1 MIFTLVRL
9 VLSSLL
15 RNGLRTSLT
24 VLGIAVGI
32 AAVIATASIGAAGT
46 ARVQRQIDA
55 VGEDFLWIRPGS
67 RRVAGARTGFG
78 GAQTLVPEDAA
89 AIEASVQGVSM
100 CSPQVGG
107 REQLIVGKRN
117 WNTQYRGVYPSFF
130 EIRRRT
136 LAAGTW
142 FTDYELA
149 GAARVLVLGMA
160 VSERLFGDENPV
172 GRAVRMGRFPFQII
186 GVLETRGSSRGGVDR
201 DDVVFVPLT
210 TAKKTLDRRD
220 AVSDIMCAVVSPE
233 ALPRAE
239 AGVVAL
245 LRARHRL
252 AEGAPDDF
260 QIQRPVETL
269 QLRAQSARA
278 MTAMLTAIGAVSL
291 VVGGVGIMNIM
302 LVSVTER
309 KREIG
314 IRLAI
319 GARARDVRWQ
329 FLLEAAAIGLVGG
342 VAGVGIGWASASIL
356 SYQFGWPT
364 VILAEVVV
372 TAVATAVAAGLV
384 FGYYPAHRASNL
396 DPMEAIRT
404 ED

>member
-1 MIFTLVRL
+1 MVLTLVRL

-15 RNGLRTSLT
+15 RNGLRTSLAI
-24 VLGIAVGI
+24 LGVAIGI
-32 AAVIATASIGAAGT
+32 AAVISTAAIGAAGA
-46 ARVQRQIDA
+46 ARVQQQIDA
-55 VGEDFLWIRPGS
+55 LGEDFLWIRAGS
-67 RRVAGARTGFG
+67 RNVAGARTGFG
-78 GAQTLVPEDAA
+78 AAPTLVPEDAV
-89 AIEASVQGVSM
+89 AIETSVHGVRI

-107 REQLIVGKRN
+107 REQLIVSGRN

-130 EIRRRT
+130 EIRKRT

-142 FTDYELA
+142 FADYDLA

-172 GRAVRMGRFPFQII
+172 GRIVRMGRFPFHII

-201 DDVVFVPLT
+201 DDVVFLPLT
-210 TAKKTLDRRD
+210 TARKTLDRRD
-220 AVSDIMCAVVSPE
+220 AVSDIMCAVSSAE
-233 ALPRAE
+233 AMARAE

-252 AEGAPDDF
+252 ATGAPDDF
-260 QIQRPVETL
+260 QIQRPIERL
-269 QLRAQSARA
+269 QLRAQSAKV
-278 MTAMLTAIGAVSL
+278 MTATLTAIGAVSL

-319 GARARDVRWQ
+319 GARARDVRTQ
-329 FLLEAAAIGLVGG
+329 FLLEAAAIGLAGG
-342 VAGVGIGWASASIL
+342 IVGVGVGWASAEIL
-356 SYQFGWPT
+356 SSSFGWPT
-364 VILAEVVV
+364 VILTEVV
-372 TAVATAVAAGLV
+372 AVAVAIAVGAGLV

-396 DPMEAIRT
+396 DPMEAIRA

>member
-1 MIFTLVRL
+1 MTFTLVRV
-9 VLSSLL
+9 VLSSLV

-24 VLGIAVGI
+24 ILGIAIGI
-32 AAVIATASIGAAGT
+32 AAVICTAAIGAAGT
-46 ARVQRQIDA
+46 VRVQQQIDA
-55 VGEDFLWIRPGS
+55 LGEDFLWIRAGS
-67 RRVAGARTGFG
+67 QRVAGARTGFG
-78 GAQTLVPEDAA
+78 GAQTLVPDDAG
-89 AIEASVQGVSM
+89 AIETSIEGVTA

-107 REQLIVGKRN
+107 REQLVVAGRN

-130 EIRRRT
+130 EIRKRT

-142 FTDYELA
+142 FTNYELT

-160 VSERLFGDENPV
+160 ASERLFGAENPV
-172 GRAVRMGRFPFQII
+172 GRIVRMGRFPYQII
-186 GVLETRGSSRGGVDR
+186 GVLDSRGSSRGGVDR
-201 DDVVFVPLT
+201 DDVVFLPLT
-210 TAKKTLDRRD
+210 TAKKTIDRRD
-220 AVSDIMCAVVSPE
+220 AVTDIMCAVSSPE
-233 ALPRAE
+233 AMARVE

-252 AEGAPDDF
+252 GEGAPDDF

-269 QLRAQSARA
+269 QLRARSAQA

-329 FLLEAAAIGLVGG
+329 FLLEAAAIGLIGG
-342 VAGVGIGWASASIL
+342 IVGVGVGWAAANIL
-356 SYQFGWPT
+356 SSNFGWPT
-364 VILAEVVV
+364 VILADVVA
-372 TAVATAVAAGLV
+372 TAVATAVGAGLV

-404 ED
+404 EE

>member
-1 MIFTLVRL
+1 MILTLVRFVLASL
-9 VLSSLL
+9 V
-15 RNGLRTSLT
+15 RNSLRTLLT
-24 VLGIAVGI
+24 ILGIAIGI
-32 AAVIATASIGAAGT
+32 AAVISTASIGAAGT
-46 ARVQRQIDA
+46 ARVQQQIDA
-55 VGEDFLWIRPGS
+55 LGEDFLWIRPGS

-78 GAQTLVPEDAA
+78 GAQTLVPEDAV
-89 AIEASVQGVSM
+89 AIEASVQGVTS

-107 REQLIVGKRN
+107 REQLIVGGRN

-130 EIRRRT
+130 EIRKRT

-149 GAARVLVLGMA
+149 NAARVLVLGMA
-160 VSERLFGDENPV
+160 VAERLFGDEDPV
-172 GRAVRMGRFPFQII
+172 GRLVRMGRFPFQII

-220 AVSDIMCAVVSPE
+220 AVSDIMCAISSPD
-233 ALPRAE
+233 AMGPAE

-252 AEGAPDDF
+252 ADGAPDDF
-260 QIQRPVETL
+260 QIQRPIETL
-269 QLRAQSARA
+269 QLRAQSAQA

-291 VVGGVGIMNIM
+291 VVGGVGIMNVM

-329 FLLEAAAIGLVGG
+329 FLLEAAAIGLIGG
-342 VAGVGIGWASASIL
+342 LLGIGAGWASARIL
-356 SYQFGWPT
+356 SDAFGWPT
-364 VILAEVVV
+364 VILTEVVV
-372 TAVATAVAAGLV
+372 TAVATAVGTGLV
-384 FGYYPAHRASNL
+384 FGYYPAHRAANL

>member
-1 MIFTLVRL
+1 MILTILRL
-9 VLSSLL
+9 VLASLF

-24 VLGIAVGI
+24 ILGIAIGI
-32 AAVIATASIGAAGT
+32 AAVMCTASIGAAGT

-55 VGEDFLWIRPGS
+55 LGEDFLWIRAGS
-67 RRVAGARTGFG
+67 ARVAGARTGAG
-78 GAQTLVPEDAA
+78 GAQTLVPEDAV
-89 AIEASVQGVSM
+89 AIESSIHGVSM

-107 REQLIVGKRN
+107 REQIVVSGRN

-130 EIRRRT
+130 EIRKRT

-160 VSERLFGDENPV
+160 ASERLFGEENPV
-172 GRAVRMGRFPFQII
+172 GRVVRMGRFPFQIV
-186 GVLETRGSSRGGVDR
+186 GVLDSRGSSRGGVDR
-201 DDVVFVPLT
+201 DDVVFLPLT
-210 TAKKTLDRRD
+210 TSKKTLDRRD
-220 AVSDIMCAVVSPE
+220 AVTDIMCAVAAPE
-233 ALPRAE
+233 LMARAE

-245 LRARHRL
+245 LRARHKL
-252 AEGAPDDF
+252 AEGAPNDF
-260 QIQRPVETL
+260 QIQRPLETL
-269 QLRAQSARA
+269 QLRAQSAGA

-342 VAGVGIGWASASIL
+342 IAGVGLGWASAEIL
-356 SYQFGWPT
+356 SSHFGWET
-364 VILAEVVV
+364 VVLAEVVA
-372 TAVATAVAAGLV
+372 TAVATAVGAGLV

-404 ED
+404 EE

>member
-1 MIFTLVRL
+1 MFFTLVRL
-9 VLSSLL
+9 VLLSLV

-24 VLGIAVGI
+24 ILGIAIGI
-32 AAVIATASIGAAGT
+32 AAVISTASIGAAGT
-46 ARVQRQIDA
+46 ARVQQQIDTL
-55 VGEDFLWIRPGS
+55 GEDFLWIRAGS
-67 RRVAGARTGFG
+67 QRVAGARTGFG
-78 GAQTLVPEDAA
+78 GAQTLVPEDAV
-89 AIEASVQGVSM
+89 AIETSVHDVTA

-107 REQLIVGKRN
+107 REQLIVGGRN

-130 EIRRRT
+130 EIRQRT

-186 GVLETRGSSRGGVDR
+186 GVLDTRGSSRGGVDR
-201 DDVVFVPLT
+201 DDVVFLPLT
-210 TAKKTLDRRD
+210 TAKKALDRRD
-220 AVSDIMCAVVSPE
+220 AVSDIMCSVASPD
-233 ALPRAE
+233 AMTRAE

-252 AEGAPDDF
+252 ADEDPDDF
-260 QIQRPVETL
+260 QIQRPIETL
-269 QLRAQSARA
+269 QLRAQSAQA

-342 VAGVGIGWASASIL
+342 LVGVGLGWASAETL
-356 SYQFGWPT
+356 SRHFGWPT
-364 VILAEVVV
+364 VILTEVVA
-372 TAVATAVAAGLV
+372 TAVATAVGAGLV
-384 FGYYPAHRASNL
+384 FGYYPAHRAANL

-404 ED
+404 EA

>member
-1 MIFTLVRL
+1 MIITLVRL
-9 VLSSLL
+9 GLSSLR

-24 VLGIAVGI
+24 ILGIAIGI
-32 AAVIATASIGAAGT
+32 AAVISTASIGAAGT
-46 ARVQRQIDA
+46 ARVQQQIDSL
-55 VGEDFLWIRPGS
+55 GEDFLWIRPGS

-89 AIEASVQGVSM
+89 AIEATIQGVTA

-107 REQLIVGKRN
+107 REQLIAGGRN
-117 WNTQYRGVYPSFF
+117 WNTQYRGVHPSFF

-136 LAAGTW
+136 LAAGNW

-149 GAARVLVLGMA
+149 GASRVLVLGMA
-160 VSERLFGDENPV
+160 VSERLFGNENPV
-172 GRAVRMGRFPFQII
+172 GRDVRMGRFPFQIV
-186 GVLETRGSSRGGVDR
+186 GVLDRRGSSRGGVDR

-210 TAKKTLDRRD
+210 TAKKVLDRRD
-220 AVSDIMCAVVSPE
+220 AVSDIMCSVASAELMTRV
-233 ALPRAE
+233 E
-239 AGVVAL
+239 AGVVSL

-252 AEGAPDDF
+252 ADEDPDDF
-260 QIQRPVETL
+260 QIQRPIETL
-269 QLRAQSARA
+269 QLRARSAQA
-278 MTAMLTAIGAVSL
+278 MTGMLTAIGGVSL

-329 FLLEAAAIGLVGG
+329 FLLEAAAIGLAGGVGG
-342 VAGVGIGWASASIL
+342 VGLGWASAQAL
-356 SYQFGWPT
+356 SNLFGWSTMIRP
-364 VILAEVVV
+364 EVVV
-372 TAVATAVAAGLV
+372 MAVATAAAAGLV
-384 FGYYPAHRASNL
+384 FGYYPAHRAADL